1 MIFELYNL
9 INKIIIYLINRNKK
23 YRNLTLIIIF
33 SCEKNISLVSVA
45 ILLLHDYDD
54 RVQLQ
59 CF

>member
-9 INKIIIYLINRNKK
+9 INKIIIYLIYINKK
-23 YRNLTLIIIF
+23 HSNLIFIIIY
-33 SCEKNISLVSVA
+33 SCEKSIDLGFVA

>member
-9 INKIIIYLINRNKK
+9 INKIIIYLINSNKK